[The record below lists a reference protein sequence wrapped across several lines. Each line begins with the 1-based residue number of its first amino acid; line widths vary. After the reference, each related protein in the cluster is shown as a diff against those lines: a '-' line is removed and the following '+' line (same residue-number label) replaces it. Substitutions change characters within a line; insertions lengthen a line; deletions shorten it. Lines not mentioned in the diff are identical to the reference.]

1 VKIVALIL
9 ALASPSVSYPQI
21 KAAVA
26 AVRAQ
31 QPAERVRVFRG
42 QYDIIDCG
50 DSNYTGGWTSKASA
64 YAFIADKVLIWESDL
79 PRLGYPRSVWSAPV
93 AKYESSAIFIANSV
107 APGSFFEALD
117 GSPSRMEIRRSDLQ
131 NALLTYRKT
140 HPHATE
146 IANGLGCGGGELP
159 IKLVTQPVATQ
170 VTIIPAFF
178 YELCR
183 VQRIDPNDTTR
194 CAHWREVSGPIVE
207 VSGNYRYVA
216 RWHDGTVKRGI
227 LDVESAAD
235 AGTILLRKP

>member
-1 VKIVALIL
+1 MKIVALML
-9 ALASPSVSYPQI
+9 ALVSPQLSYAQI
-21 KAAVA
+21 KTAVA

-31 QPAERVRVFRG
+31 QPVRHADVMDG
-42 QYDIIDCG
+42 QYDIMDCG
-50 DSNYTGGWTSKASA
+50 ESDYTGGSATLASEYA
-64 YAFIADKVLIWESDL
+64 YIADKVLIWQTDL
-79 PRLGYPRSVWSAPV
+79 PRIGYPRRVWAAPV
-93 AKYESSAIFIANSV
+93 ARFESSGIFIANSV
-107 APGSFFEALD
+107 APGKFFDVWDDRIDASRKAL
-117 GSPSRMEIRRSDLQ
+117 Q
-131 NALLTYRKT
+131 KTLLAYRKT
-140 HPHATE
+140 NPHAVA
-146 IANGLGCGGGELP
+146 IANGLGCGGGEVP
-159 IKLVTQPVATQ
+159 VKLVTQPVATQ

-235 AGTILLRKP
+235 SGTITLRKP